1 MSSLASRLSSPQEFY
16 TRLSSPIPSE
26 EFDLQE
32 FTLRHTKRHG
42 HLPVQ
47 EQISC
52 VLEDSLED
60 RLRYRHRE
68 HAPLVPRRKALPRSI
83 PYTKPLPR
91 VARTQAPTPA
101 PPPAPVLP
109 HIPLEC
115 RISAVPLP
123 GFTRVNT
130 HDNLAIA
137 ESKVHAVLK
146 RLQAVFDRKT
156 LLLDIP
162 HDHRLAIQRVGDQ
175 LEWISDNIT
184 TQGTGWTRSQQQSI
198 EWFCKEFGKI
208 KFAGL
213 GHNFFRVTNAIV
225 ELDKFGYLDWI
236 VLSTV

>member
-1 MSSLASRLSSPQEFY
+1 MFI
-16 TRLSSPIPSE
+16 IPHP
-26 EFDLQE
+26 
-32 FTLRHTKRHG
+32 LRGRHG
-42 HLPVQ
+42 HLPVW

-60 RLRYRHRE
+60 RLRYRHKK

-83 PYTKPLPR
+83 PFSKPLPR
-91 VARTQAPTPA
+91 VAHTQAPAPA
-101 PPPAPVLP
+101 PPTAPVLP

-137 ESKVHAVLK
+137 ESKVHA
-146 RLQAVFDRKT
+146 T
-156 LLLDIP
+156 LLLDVP
-162 HDHRLAIQRVGDQ
+162 HDHRLAIQRVSDQ
-175 LEWISDNIT
+175 LKWISDNIT

-213 GHNFFRVTNAIV
+213 GHNFLRVTNAIV

>member
-68 HAPLVPRRKALPRSI
+68 HAPLVPRHKALPRSI

-91 VARTQAPTPA
+91 VARTEAPTPA
-101 PPPAPVLP
+101 PPTAPVLP

-123 GFTRVNT
+123 GFTRVNI

>member
-83 PYTKPLPR
+83 PYTKPLPH
-91 VARTQAPTPA
+91 VACTQAPTPA
-101 PPPAPVLP
+101 PPTAPVLP

-130 HDNLAIA
+130 HDNLAIT

-146 RLQAVFDRKT
+146 RLQAVFDRKDQ
-156 LLLDIP
+156 LLDAP
-162 HDHRLAIQRVGDQ
+162 HDHRLALQRIGDK
-175 LEWISDNIT
+175 LEWILDNLDT
-184 TQGTGWTRSQQQSI
+184 SGDTWTRSQQQNVD
-198 EWFCKEFGKI
+198 WFCKEFGKI
-208 KFAGL
+208 RFNGL
-213 GHNFFRVTNAIV
+213 GYNFARIVSSLV
-225 ELDKFGYLDWI
+225 ELEYFGYLDW
-236 VLSTV
+236 VHV